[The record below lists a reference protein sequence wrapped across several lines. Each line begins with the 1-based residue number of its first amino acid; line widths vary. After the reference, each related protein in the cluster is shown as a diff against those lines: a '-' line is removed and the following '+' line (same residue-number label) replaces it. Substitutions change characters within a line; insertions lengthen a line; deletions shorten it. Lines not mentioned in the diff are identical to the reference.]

1 MERNRGLARAPGPG
15 QPGRAGPAP
24 PESWRIPVYRQA
36 EAARILGIP
45 RSTLRHWAAGGDGRD
60 GGAAGLV
67 TVTRPAGRG
76 GPSVPFTG
84 LAEAFVLASL
94 RRAGVPMQRI
104 RAGVAR
110 LRAELGVRPV
120 LASDRLR
127 AAGGEL
133 LWLDA
138 DGGLAEARSGQFV
151 LRSVIE
157 DGLSRVSYADG
168 WARAIT
174 IRRGDS
180 ELVVDPLVNGG
191 RPAPA
196 PQPGRG

>member
-1 MERNRGLARAPGPG
+1 M
-15 QPGRAGPAP
+15 
-24 PESWRIPVYRQA
+24 
-36 EAARILGIP
+36 
-45 RSTLRHWAAGGDGRD
+45 
-60 GGAAGLV
+60 
-67 TVTRPAGRG
+67 
-76 GPSVPFTG
+76 PFTG

-138 DGGLAEARSGQFV
+138 DGGLAEARSGQLV
-151 LRSVIE
+151 LREAIE
-157 DGLSRVSYADG
+157 DGLGRVSYDAGG

-180 ELVVDPLVNGG
+180 ELVVDPLVNSS

-196 PQPGRG
+196 PAAGQAGRLAGGPGNGGAVTGRRGRRCARAGSRRGRCAGRIPRSCGQ

>member
-1 MERNRGLARAPGPG
+1 MKVYAGPARAPGPG
-15 QPGRAGPAP
+15 QPGGAGPAP
-24 PESWRIPVYRQA
+24 PAAYSIPIYRQA

-45 RSTLRHWAAGGDGRD
+45 RSTLRHWAA

-120 LASDRLR
+120 LASARLR

-138 DGGLAEARSGQFV
+138 DGGLAEARSGQLV
-151 LRSVIE
+151 LREAIE
-157 DGLSRVSYADG
+157 DGLGRVSYDAGG

-180 ELVVDPLVNGG
+180 ELIVDPLVNGG
-191 RPAPA
+191 RPVPGYGPDQPA
-196 PQPGRG
+196 AGAG

>member
-1 MERNRGLARAPGPG
+1 MEVYGPVPAPGPG
-15 QPGRAGPAP
+15 RPGGAGLAP
-24 PESWRIPVYRQA
+24 PASLHIPIYRQA

-45 RSTLRHWAAGGDGRD
+45 RSTLRYWAA

-110 LRAELGVRPV
+110 LRAELGVHPV

-138 DGGLAEARSGQFV
+138 DGGLAEARSGQLV
-151 LRSVIE
+151 LREAIE
-157 DGLSRVSYADG
+157 DSLGRVSYDAGG

-196 PQPGRG
+196 PAEGRPGG

>member
-1 MERNRGLARAPGPG
+1 
-15 QPGRAGPAP
+15 
-24 PESWRIPVYRQA
+24 
-36 EAARILGIP
+36 
-45 RSTLRHWAAGGDGRD
+45 
-60 GGAAGLV
+60 
-67 TVTRPAGRG
+67 
-76 GPSVPFTG
+76 VPFTG
-84 LAEAFVLASL
+84 LVEAFVLASL

-138 DGGLAEARSGQFV
+138 DGGLAEARSGQLV
-151 LRSVIE
+151 LRAAVE
-157 DGLSRVSYADG
+157 DGLSRVSYDGG

-196 PQPGRG
+196 QAAGRGCGVVPASRS

>member
-1 MERNRGLARAPGPG
+1 MKVYGGAGPVLDPG
-15 QPGRAGPAP
+15 QPPGAAPAP
-24 PESWRIPVYRQA
+24 PAAYTVPIYRQA
-36 EAARILGIP
+36 EAARLLGIP
-45 RSTLRHWAAGGDGRD
+45 RSTLRHWAAGG
-60 GGAAGLV
+60 AEGLV
-67 TVTRPAGRG
+67 MVTRPAGRG

-127 AAGGEL
+127 AGGGEL
-133 LWLDA
+133 LWLDSG
-138 DGGLAEARSGQFV
+138 GGLAEARSGQLV
-151 LRSVIE
+151 LRAAVQDS
-157 DGLSRVSYADG
+157 LSQVSYEGG
-168 WARAIT
+168 WARTLT

-180 ELVVDPLVNGG
+180 DLVIDPEVNGG
-191 RPAPA
+191 RPA
-196 PQPGRG
+196 

>member
-1 MERNRGLARAPGPG
+1 MQARAPEPG
-15 QPGRAGPAP
+15 WPGGAGPAP
-24 PESWRIPVYRQA
+24 PAPYSVPIYRQA

-45 RSTLRHWAAGGDGRD
+45 RSTLRHSARQQGRGTGHGDP
-60 GGAAGLV
+60 A
-67 TVTRPAGRG
+67 AGRG

-138 DGGLAEARSGQFV
+138 DGGLAEARSGQLV
-151 LRSVIE
+151 LREAIE
-157 DGLSRVSYADG
+157 DGLGRVSYDAGG
-168 WARAIT
+168 WARALT

-191 RPAPA
+191 LAVALAAGLR
-196 PQPGRG
+196 GRRAA

>member
-1 MERNRGLARAPGPG
+1 MKVYAGPARAPGPG
-15 QPGRAGPAP
+15 RPGGAGPAP
-24 PESWRIPVYRQA
+24 PAAYSIPIYRQA

-45 RSTLRHWAAGGDGRD
+45 RSTLRHWAA

-138 DGGLAEARSGQFV
+138 DGGLAEARSGQLV
-151 LRSVIE
+151 LREVIE
-157 DGLSRVSYADG
+157 DGLGRVSYDAGG

-196 PQPGRG
+196 AGRRAGGG

>member
-1 MERNRGLARAPGPG
+1 MKVYAGPARAQGPG
-15 QPGRAGPAP
+15 QPGGAGPAP
-24 PESWRIPVYRQA
+24 PAPYSVPIYRQA

-45 RSTLRHWAAGGDGRD
+45 RSTLRHWAA

-110 LRAELGVRPV
+110 LRVELGVRPV

-138 DGGLAEARSGQFV
+138 DGGLAEARSGQLV
-151 LRSVIE
+151 LREVIE
-157 DGLSRVSYADG
+157 DGLGRVSYDAGG

-196 PQPGRG
+196 AARRAAGG

>member
-1 MERNRGLARAPGPG
+1 MERNGGLARAPGPG

-24 PESWRIPVYRQA
+24 PESLRIPVYRQA

-127 AAGGEL
+127 SAGGEL

-138 DGGLAEARSGQFV
+138 DGGLAEARSGQLV
-151 LRSVIE
+151 LRAAIE

-196 PQPGRG
+196 RG

>member
-1 MERNRGLARAPGPG
+1 LRVPL
-15 QPGRAGPAP
+15 
-24 PESWRIPVYRQA
+24 YRQA
-36 EAARILGIP
+36 EAARILGVP
-45 RSTLRHWAAGGDGRD
+45 RSTLRHWAG
-60 GGAAGLV
+60 GGAEALV
-67 TVTRPAGRG
+67 TMTRPAGPG

-110 LRAELGVRPV
+110 LRAELGMSEV

-133 LWLDA
+133 LWADE
-138 DGGLAEARSGQFV
+138 DGGVAEARSGQLV
-151 LRSVIE
+151 LRNAVE
-157 DGLSRVSYADG
+157 DGLSRVSYAGG

-174 IRRGDS
+174 IRRGETD
-180 ELVVDPLVNGG
+180 LVVDPLVNGG

-196 PQPGRG
+196 AGGKPGPVTG